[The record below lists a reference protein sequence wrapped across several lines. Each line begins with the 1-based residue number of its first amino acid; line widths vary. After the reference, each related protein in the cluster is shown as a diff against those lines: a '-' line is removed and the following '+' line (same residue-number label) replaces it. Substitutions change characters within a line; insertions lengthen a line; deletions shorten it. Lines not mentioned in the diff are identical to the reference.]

1 MSFTSALRLF
11 GLYGLLYV
19 VGTGGVG
26 GLGLPEF
33 LLGLFWGPIGVELA
47 PVQSGK
53 QWYPPFVSVACRVVS
68 GFAGLWCVVGVVARD
83 SGGRRGPR

>member
-1 MSFTSALRLF
+1 MLSGREVL
-11 GLYGLLYV
+11 GDW
-19 VGTGGVG
+19 
-26 GLGLPEF
+26 GLPEF

-68 GFAGLWCVVGVVARD
+68 SFAGLWCVVGVVARD